1 MKKKVLKIM
10 KFAIPSFLGIS
21 SFIVTISCFSGVLV
35 KVQTISI
42 GGSTAVLPL
51 VNAFSNVY
59 EGIDIVTSAGGSG
72 VGINSVIE
80 DTKEVGM
87 ASKNPGMYIVDP
99 SKDKKKELWKE
110 KKIKTVTI
118 AWDGIGII
126 YRPPKNLDQNQIVD
140 INEESLAKIYAS
152 FSGVKKI
159 TFGDLMGIDNK
170 TEIIPFAR
178 NGGSEVSGT
187 ADAFLKDSK
196 LKYEESKYWT
206 TELTKEQQ
214 TEIKNKLTN
223 GSYENNVV
231 QTAEANS
238 QAWNRIKNGPEGS
251 MIYLSSGFILNNKE
265 EIERLGFKI
274 ATYKGTQLLEN
285 EITKNYNWYRPLN
298 LMYSTTRASN
308 SILEM
313 FKWILF
319 SPESRKVI
327 SEQGY
332 VALTGEQ
339 ISKMGWVETPGIV
352 DTSNWQSANI
362 SFLKED
368 WDYKLGYCGVGE
380 WKPSSSSKSGE

>member
-1 MKKKVLKIM
+1 MKKRIVKIM
-10 KFAIPSFLGIS
+10 KFAIPSFLGFS

-87 ASKNPGMYIVDP
+87 ASKNPGMYTADP
-99 SKDKKKELWKE
+99 SKDKKKELWNE

-140 INEESLAKIYAS
+140 INAESLAKIYAS

-196 LKYEESKYWT
+196 IDYKESEYWKQ
-206 TELTKEQQ
+206 LSKEQQ
-214 TEIKNKLTN
+214 IDIVDKLTN

-265 EIERLGFKI
+265 EIEKLGFKI
-274 ATYKGTQLLEN
+274 ATYNGTQLSEN

-332 VALTGEQ
+332 VALNEEQ
-339 ISKMGWVETPGIV
+339 ISKMSLETLDNLDNIV
-352 DTSNWQSANI
+352 GTSNWQSANI

-380 WKPSSSSKSGE
+380 SPSSKSGE

>member
-1 MKKKVLKIM
+1 MKKRIVKIM
-10 KFAIPSFLGIS
+10 KFAIPSFLGFS

-87 ASKNPGMYIVDP
+87 ASKNPGMYTADP

-140 INEESLAKIYAS
+140 INAESLAKIYAS

-196 LKYEESKYWT
+196 LDYKKSEYWQQ
-206 TELTKEQQ
+206 LSKEQQ
-214 TEIKNKLTN
+214 TDIVDKLTN
-223 GSYENNVV
+223 GSYENNVI

-265 EIERLGFKI
+265 EIEKLGFKI
-274 ATYKGTQLLEN
+274 ATYNGTQLSEN

-332 VALTGEQ
+332 VALNEEQ
-339 ISKMGWVETPGIV
+339 ISKMSLETLDNLDNIV
-352 DTSNWQSANI
+352 GTSNWQSANI

-380 WKPSSSSKSGE
+380 SPSSKSGE

>member
-1 MKKKVLKIM
+1 MKKRIVKIM
-10 KFAIPSFLGIS
+10 KFAIPSFLGFS

-87 ASKNPGMYIVDP
+87 ASKNPGMYTADP

-140 INEESLAKIYAS
+140 INAESLAKIYAS

-196 LKYEESKYWT
+196 LDYKKSEYWQQ
-206 TELTKEQQ
+206 LSKEQQ
-214 TEIKNKLTN
+214 TDIVDKLTN
-223 GSYENNVV
+223 GSYENNVI

-265 EIERLGFKI
+265 EIEKLGFKI
-274 ATYKGTQLLEN
+274 ATYNGTQLSEN

-332 VALTGEQ
+332 VPLNEEQ
-339 ISKMGWVETPGIV
+339 ISKMGWQVLPNIL
-352 DTSNWQSANI
+352 DTNNWQVADI
-362 SFLKED
+362 SFLKND

-380 WKPSSSSKSGE
+380 AT